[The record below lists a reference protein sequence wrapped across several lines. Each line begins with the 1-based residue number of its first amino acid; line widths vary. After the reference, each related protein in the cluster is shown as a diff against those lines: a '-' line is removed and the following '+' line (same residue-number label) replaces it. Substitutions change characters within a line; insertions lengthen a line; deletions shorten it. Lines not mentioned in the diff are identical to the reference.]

1 MLRNV
6 MSSGC
11 HMEVHNVALTFIDD
25 ANFFLFKKTK
35 VFIYLV
41 LRIQPRVKYF
51 TELHLR
57 PDF

>member
-25 ANFFLFKKTK
+25 ANFFLNKS
-35 VFIYLV
+35 IYLFG
-41 LRIQPRVKYF
+41 VKDP
-51 TELHLR
+51 T
-57 PDF
+57 